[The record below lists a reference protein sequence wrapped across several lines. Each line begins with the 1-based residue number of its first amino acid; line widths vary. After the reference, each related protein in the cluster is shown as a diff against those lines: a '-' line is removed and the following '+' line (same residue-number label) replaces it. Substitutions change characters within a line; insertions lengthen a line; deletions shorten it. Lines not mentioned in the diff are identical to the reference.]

1 MKTLAR
7 LIFLI
12 LVFSIFSISADALNA
27 FSHSIFFDEN
37 KCTLNKHD
45 HLTFRKYLDSVCH
58 TNEVVRIEVLGYC
71 DDGEYKSF
79 LLDLTQKRSR
89 FITKELK
96 SVFKNQQ
103 LKSVNWCIQTDAKA
117 LTDEEITTLIEKSRR
132 VDIVFNINTE
142 PKRNVKSGDKFILN
156 GILFQ
161 GGEDILLEESMPTL
175 KTLFQ
180 ELVKHPNLVIQ
191 IQGHIFDAD
200 FTFAEDQQETLS
212 ARRAKRI
219 YDYLIFKGI
228 NPERLSYVGLEDKFP
243 LHKGPKYDRR
253 VEIEIINI

>member
-1 MKTLAR
+1 M
-7 LIFLI
+7 
-12 LVFSIFSISADALNA
+12 
-27 FSHSIFFDEN
+27 
-37 KCTLNKHD
+37 
-45 HLTFRKYLDSVCH
+45 
-58 TNEVVRIEVLGYC
+58 VRIEVIGYC

-156 GILFQ
+156 GILCQ

-180 ELVKHPNLVIQ
+180 ELVKHPN
-191 IQGHIFDAD
+191 
-200 FTFAEDQQETLS
+200 
-212 ARRAKRI
+212 
-219 YDYLIFKGI
+219 
-228 NPERLSYVGLEDKFP
+228 
-243 LHKGPKYDRR
+243 
-253 VEIEIINI
+253 